1 MDKNRKFMKNK
12 RHTGVIILIAS
23 LLLAITFMDTWMIFT
38 QMRQQIW
45 DSGIYQLETISKE
58 LESTVNAAKNQTME
72 LAIAAREYTED
83 KEALRNFILK
93 KKEELLSDESGA
105 FNVYIAGKDYVFIP
119 DFVMPQDYVA
129 TERVWYTGAIRSGGK
144 AYVSPPYQDAM
155 TKEICYT
162 VSVMLGDGHSVLG
175 IDYTMENIQEHIL
188 QMYQKGSHNAVI
200 VTDEGIIA
208 GCSDQNMIGK
218 KLVRELPDYAG
229 IWSLSKNT
237 EEVAT
242 ARIRTD
248 FLYENLFA
256 AGSGNGWYMIVS
268 ENDWEMFQNSY
279 IQLAVTVLLSLAL
292 FAIIILLYLLAVNNS
307 KKAED
312 ALASKEEFLNNITA
326 ELKQP
331 LSRILEASS
340 EEVTDNAKDLG
351 VKMMRI
357 HTAGEKL
364 SEMIGQIMSYSSLVR
379 YEEAKNSF
387 SQEAKKSGRKREMN
401 RRIRTRIVLFM
412 LLVML
417 LIIFV
422 IVNVTWRWGDLFMQR
437 KAESYEY
444 QLSEWINTQKSILDM
459 FVSEISTNPGML
471 EDYEETVSYLNRI
484 TGQYSEISVT
494 YMTNPTFEHTVYMN
508 NGWEPDDDWHV
519 EERQW
524 YIDTLAAEEGWSV
537 SAPYYD
543 EQTGGY
549 CVTISERVYD
559 ESTGAFLGIFGI
571 DFFMDKLVEI
581 LGDSYC
587 DEGYAFLVDIDGDI
601 INHPYGMYQM
611 SLESKTNITSTAYGE
626 VKADGKSTQ
635 LVRDYD
641 GRLRIVTA
649 ARHKD
654 SKFVVYAVADVFVIY
669 GKVLIYGLLCLF
681 TYGFCVV
688 LLYYLLTDQIRWQD
702 ENNRKMKEA
711 IDAAVAAGKAKS
723 QFLAQMSHEI
733 RTPINAVLGM
743 NEMILREAKEGEILE
758 YAADIQSAGRNLLS
772 IINSILDFSKL
783 EDGKMEIIPVR
794 YELAG
799 MIHNLE
805 NSISERAKAKG
816 LEFDLEIDETLP
828 AELVGDDVRITQVIM
843 NLLTNAVKYTDKG
856 KVVLSVQKEETRGNT
871 VVLAIKVSDT
881 GIGIRQEDM
890 HKLFES
896 FERLEK
902 KRNRHIEGTG
912 LGMAI
917 VTRLLHMMDSE
928 LQVDSVYGSGSVFSF
943 RLQQGISGE
952 ELLGD
957 YSKRPANQHVIAK
970 GGKHLFA
977 PLAKILVVDDNE
989 MNLKVIAHL
998 MKRNGFIPDLATSGE
1013 QAINCIRNRSYHIVF
1028 LDHMMPG
1035 MDGIETLNGMREQK
1049 LLNRK
1054 TKVIALTANAVSG
1067 AREMYLN
1074 AGFDDY
1080 LSKPV
1085 EVDKLEEKLA
1095 DYLPAEYVKWKEDR
1109 AEEKPYEQEES
1120 VHYDKE
1126 DEILEFAPFESGQ
1139 EETPADNDE
1148 TILEQM
1154 EKQGFDVRS
1163 ALTYCGMDAEL
1174 YMDIAGEFVTAY
1186 KEKQRELDVAYL
1198 SKDWHSF
1205 EVAVHALKSTSKTI
1219 GAGKLSD
1226 EAKQFEKAAK
1236 NQDREWIEQNYQEF
1250 AKRYE
1255 RNVEKISYILSGS
1268 K

>member
-1 MDKNRKFMKNK
+1 
-12 RHTGVIILIAS
+12 
-23 LLLAITFMDTWMIFT
+23 
-38 QMRQQIW
+38 
-45 DSGIYQLETISKE
+45 
-58 LESTVNAAKNQTME
+58 
-72 LAIAAREYTED
+72 
-83 KEALRNFILK
+83 
-93 KKEELLSDESGA
+93 
-105 FNVYIAGKDYVFIP
+105 
-119 DFVMPQDYVA
+119 
-129 TERVWYTGAIRSGGK
+129 
-144 AYVSPPYQDAM
+144 
-155 TKEICYT
+155 
-162 VSVMLGDGHSVLG
+162 
-175 IDYTMENIQEHIL
+175 
-188 QMYQKGSHNAVI
+188 
-200 VTDEGIIA
+200 
-208 GCSDQNMIGK
+208 
-218 KLVRELPDYAG
+218 
-229 IWSLSKNT
+229 
-237 EEVAT
+237 
-242 ARIRTD
+242 
-248 FLYENLFA
+248 
-256 AGSGNGWYMIVS
+256 
-268 ENDWEMFQNSY
+268 
-279 IQLAVTVLLSLAL
+279 
-292 FAIIILLYLLAVNNS
+292 
-307 KKAED
+307 
-312 ALASKEEFLNNITA
+312 
-326 ELKQP
+326 
-331 LSRILEASS
+331 
-340 EEVTDNAKDLG
+340 
-351 VKMMRI
+351 
-357 HTAGEKL
+357 
-364 SEMIGQIMSYSSLVR
+364 
-379 YEEAKNSF
+379 
-387 SQEAKKSGRKREMN
+387 
-401 RRIRTRIVLFM
+401 
-412 LLVML
+412 
-417 LIIFV
+417 
-422 IVNVTWRWGDLFMQR
+422 
-437 KAESYEY
+437 
-444 QLSEWINTQKSILDM
+444 
-459 FVSEISTNPGML
+459 
-471 EDYEETVSYLNRI
+471 
-484 TGQYSEISVT
+484 
-494 YMTNPTFEHTVYMN
+494 
-508 NGWEPDDDWHV
+508 
-519 EERQW
+519 
-524 YIDTLAAEEGWSV
+524 
-537 SAPYYD
+537 
-543 EQTGGY
+543 
-549 CVTISERVYD
+549 
-559 ESTGAFLGIFGI
+559 
-571 DFFMDKLVEI
+571 
-581 LGDSYC
+581 
-587 DEGYAFLVDIDGDI
+587 
-601 INHPYGMYQM
+601 
-611 SLESKTNITSTAYGE
+611 
-626 VKADGKSTQ
+626 
-635 LVRDYD
+635 
-641 GRLRIVTA
+641 
-649 ARHKD
+649 
-654 SKFVVYAVADVFVIY
+654 
-669 GKVLIYGLLCLF
+669 
-681 TYGFCVV
+681 
-688 LLYYLLTDQIRWQD
+688 
-702 ENNRKMKEA
+702 
-711 IDAAVAAGKAKS
+711 
-723 QFLAQMSHEI
+723 
-733 RTPINAVLGM
+733 
-743 NEMILREAKEGEILE
+743 
-758 YAADIQSAGRNLLS
+758 
-772 IINSILDFSKL
+772 
-783 EDGKMEIIPVR
+783 
-794 YELAG
+794 
-799 MIHNLE
+799 
-805 NSISERAKAKG
+805 
-816 LEFDLEIDETLP
+816 
-828 AELVGDDVRITQVIM
+828 M